1 MAIAK
6 KSKKIIYLDHAATT
20 PLDPVVK
27 RAMDPFWSRSFGNP
41 SSLYGLG
48 REARDAVERA
58 RQTTARLL
66 NARPSE
72 IVFTA
77 GGTDSVNLALFG
89 AVKLWRR
96 SGGAARPRVI
106 VSAVEHHAVLNTCRE
121 LEREGCEVAY
131 VPVDKFGLVNLSELE
146 KAIRPETA
154 VVSVM
159 YANNEIGTV
168 EPIAE
173 ISKIVRRANSRRPA
187 GAPHIVFHTD
197 ACQAAGSLDMDVQK
211 LGVDLLSAN
220 GSKIYGPKQTGF
232 LYVRSGITLEPL
244 VYGGGQE
251 RGLRSGTENVPG
263 VTGLAAAFEL
273 AQKRRLKENAR
284 QRKLRDYFI
293 TRLLRQIPGA
303 VLNGP
308 DERGYAAAVFEPRRL
323 PNNVNV
329 SFLGVD
335 GEALVL
341 YLDARGIAAS
351 TGSACASGSTEPSH
365 VIEAIGRPPE
375 YTKGSIRFTLG
386 KDTTKPDVNYALKV
400 LAGLVAELRKMESVK

>member
-1 MAIAK
+1 
-6 KSKKIIYLDHAATT
+6 
-20 PLDPVVK
+20 
-27 RAMDPFWSRSFGNP
+27 
-41 SSLYGLG
+41 
-48 REARDAVERA
+48 
-58 RQTTARLL
+58 
-66 NARPSE
+66 
-72 IVFTA
+72 
-77 GGTDSVNLALFG
+77 
-89 AVKLWRR
+89 
-96 SGGAARPRVI
+96 
-106 VSAVEHHAVLNTCRE
+106 
-121 LEREGCEVAY
+121 
-131 VPVDKFGLVNLSELE
+131 
-146 KAIRPETA
+146 
-154 VVSVM
+154 
-159 YANNEIGTV
+159 
-168 EPIAE
+168 
-173 ISKIVRRANSRRPA
+173 
-187 GAPHIVFHTD
+187 
-197 ACQAAGSLDMDVQK
+197 
-211 LGVDLLSAN
+211 
-220 GSKIYGPKQTGF
+220 
-232 LYVRSGITLEPL
+232 
-244 VYGGGQE
+244 
-251 RGLRSGTENVPG
+251 
-263 VTGLAAAFEL
+263 
-273 AQKRRLKENAR
+273 KRRLKENAR